1 VEIDSGKTCPGP
13 ATPIIPQLS
22 EALKPVLDKD
32 GKPLLVPGFSLNASG
47 DAERDSHRF
56 AVTDVPVFEYCLA
69 HRLEVSDVLDD
80 NGDTLGDVRS
90 LCGLLKSKRS
100 QLALLCD
107 KGSRGQCVHLID
119 HEAAD
124 FEKVGPYRSVGRVL
138 RDVTDALAPDI
149 PVIDGLSELVR
160 NGASKPDDPFNEY
173 FNWRLNQA
181 LKQIDRNGWWESKGI
196 STAREGHGLVL
207 NWTEIE
213 SALIPIPPPVIEMQT
228 ERMKARLQKTSSPGA
243 TADQS
248 AGGDLSKT
256 NRRPRRTKFS
266 KNVLQAALNEGRTHA
281 GAARL
286 LDMPASTFGDHLQ
299 KSTAGNYKPDIHTSK
314 WIDDNRGNPKLR
326 GIILRL
332 RQQRKSK

>member
-1 VEIDSGKTCPGP
+1 
-13 ATPIIPQLS
+13 
-22 EALKPVLDKD
+22 
-32 GKPLLVPGFSLNASG
+32 
-47 DAERDSHRF
+47 
-56 AVTDVPVFEYCLA
+56 
-69 HRLEVSDVLDD
+69 
-80 NGDTLGDVRS
+80 
-90 LCGLLKSKRS
+90 
-100 QLALLCD
+100 
-107 KGSRGQCVHLID
+107 
-119 HEAAD
+119 
-124 FEKVGPYRSVGRVL
+124 
-138 RDVTDALAPDI
+138 
-149 PVIDGLSELVR
+149 
-160 NGASKPDDPFNEY
+160 
-173 FNWRLNQA
+173 